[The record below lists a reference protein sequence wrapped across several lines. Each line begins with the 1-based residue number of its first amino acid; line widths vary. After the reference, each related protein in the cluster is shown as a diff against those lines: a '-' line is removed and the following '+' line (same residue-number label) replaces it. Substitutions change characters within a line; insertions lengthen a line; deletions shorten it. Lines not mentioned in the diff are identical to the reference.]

1 MSVCM
6 FIEPSEGLILLLVVV
21 KVVVVLWVVEVIRL
35 MAIVAMTD
43 DRMLDAFALQLILPV
58 NSL

>member
-1 MSVCM
+1 M
-6 FIEPSEGLILLLVVV
+6 FIGPSEGLILLLVVV

>member
-1 MSVCM
+1 M
-6 FIEPSEGLILLLVVV
+6 FIGPSEGLILLLGVV
-21 KVVVVLWVVEVIRL
+21 KVVVLWVAEVIRL

>member
-1 MSVCM
+1 MCVCM
-6 FIEPSEGLILLLVVV
+6 IIGPSEGLILLLGVV
-21 KVVVVLWVVEVIRL
+21 KVVVLLWVVEVIRL